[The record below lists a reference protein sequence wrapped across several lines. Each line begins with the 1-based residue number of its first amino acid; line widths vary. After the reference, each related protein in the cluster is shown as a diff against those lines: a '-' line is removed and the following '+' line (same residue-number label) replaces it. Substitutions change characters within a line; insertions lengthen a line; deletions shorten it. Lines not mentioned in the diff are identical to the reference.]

1 MKKHIS
7 IIGANSYIGRN
18 LAVHLLTRNDYE
30 ISLFDRDTAHFDNL
44 NDYQPLNL
52 LDPDSL
58 SNVDFSSDVFF
69 FFTGLTGTEQGFD
82 DANLYVDVN
91 EKMLLCF
98 LDAYRKRKSKGKIV
112 FLSTRL
118 IYKGAEVPLCEGA
131 EKEFKTI
138 YAINKFSCEQYLK
151 MYGEMFHVEY
161 CILRLC
167 VPYGSTIDG
176 ARSYGT
182 VGFFEQCARQGKP
195 IPLYGDGSL
204 RRTFTHMSDLCD
216 ILRLAAFHEACVQEI
231 YNIGGQNLS
240 LLQAAQAI
248 GAPFGVG
255 VEFVPWP
262 AVALLLETGHTVFDS
277 SKLDAILHHRYRT
290 DFLGCADTI

>member
-7 IIGANSYIGRN
+7 IVGANSFIGRN
-18 LAVHLLTRNDYE
+18 LAAHLLTSGCTL
-30 ISLFDRDTAHFDNL
+30 SLYDRDAAHFDNL
-44 NDYQPLNL
+44 DGYQPLNL

-58 SNVDFSSDVFF
+58 SPVDFSSDVFF
-69 FFTGLTGTEQGFD
+69 FFTGLTGTKQGFD
-82 DANLYVDVN
+82 DPNLYVDVN

-98 LDAYRKRKSKGKIV
+98 LDAYRKRESKGKIV
-112 FLSTRL
+112 FLSSRL
-118 IYKGAEVPLCEGA
+118 VYKGAEEPLREEA

-138 YAINKFSCEQYLK
+138 YAINKFACEQYLK
-151 MYGEMFHVEY
+151 MYGEMFHVPY

-167 VPYGSTIDG
+167 VPYGSAISG

-182 VGFFEQCARQGKP
+182 VGFFEQCARQGKN

-204 RRTFTHMSDLCD
+204 RRTFTHMTDLCE
-216 ILRLAAFHEACVQEI
+216 ILRAAAFHEACAQNV

-248 GAPFGVG
+248 GTRFGVG
-255 VEFVPWP
+255 VDHVPWP
-262 AVALLLETGHTVFDS
+262 AEALRLETGHTVFDS
-277 SKLDAILHHRYRT
+277 GKLDAVLRHRYRT
-290 DFLGCADTI
+290 DF